1 LARIVS
7 DEYGGL
13 IMPVYQWVGTNRK
26 NETRKGEMEAANEA
40 VVRSNL
46 VRLRIT
52 PNKIKKK
59 PKDLF
64 ENVSWLQPKVVE
76 KDIILFARQFSTM
89 IDAGLP
95 IIQCLEILHTQQA
108 NKTFKN
114 MVKEIKEQVES
125 GATLAEALKRFPK
138 HFDSLFVNMIAA
150 GEAGGIL
157 DAILRRLA
165 AYMEKAAKLKSQVKG
180 ALTYPIVTLII
191 AVLVL
196 GVILVFVIPV
206 FEEMFADM
214 GGSLPVP
221 TQIVVKASDM
231 VKSKIVYIIIGF
243 VLFAFAFRKFLATE
257 KGRDF
262 FDDLVLKLPV
272 FGELLRKVAV
282 AKFTRTMGTMLASG
296 VAILEALDIVAKTAG
311 NRSVEKAIYDVRSGI
326 AEGRT
331 MADPLQESG
340 VFPAMVCQMISVG
353 ESTGALD
360 AMLEKIADFYDEEVD
375 QAVENMTALIE
386 PFMLVFL
393 GTTIGGLVV
402 AMYLP
407 IFKMAGAL

>member
-1 LARIVS
+1 MA
-7 DEYGGL
+7 
-13 IMPVYQWVGTNRK
+13 VYQWVGTNRK
-26 NETRKGEMEAANEA
+26 NETRKGQMEAANERA
-40 VVRSNL
+40 VRSNL
-46 VRLRIT
+46 MRLKIT
-52 PNKIKKK
+52 PSKIKKK
-59 PKDLF
+59 SKDLF
-64 ENVSWLQPKVVE
+64 ENVSWLQPVVKE

-95 IIQCLEILHTQQA
+95 IIQCLEILYTQQG
-108 NKTFKN
+108 NITFKR
-114 MVKEIKEQVES
+114 MIKEIKEQVES

-138 HFDSLFVNMIAA
+138 HFDDLFVNMIAA

-165 AYMEKAAKLKSQVKG
+165 AYMEKAAKLKAQVKG
-180 ALTYPIVTLII
+180 AMTYPIVTLII
-191 AVLVL
+191 AVAVL
-196 GVILVFVIPV
+196 GIILVFVIPV
-206 FEEMFADM
+206 FEEMFADF
-214 GGSLPVP
+214 GGELPMP
-221 TQIVVKASDM
+221 TQIVVAASEI
-231 VKSKIVYIIIGF
+231 VKSKIVYIIIGIIILGF
-243 VLFAFAFRKFLATE
+243 TARKFYATE
-257 KGRDF
+257 KGQDVA
-262 FDDLVLKLPV
+262 DNLLLKIPV

-311 NRSVEKAIYDVRSGI
+311 NRTIEKAIYDVRSGI

-375 QAVENMTALIE
+375 QAVDNLTSLIE

-393 GTTIGGLVV
+393 GVTIGGLVI

-407 IFKMAGAL
+407 IFKMAGAM